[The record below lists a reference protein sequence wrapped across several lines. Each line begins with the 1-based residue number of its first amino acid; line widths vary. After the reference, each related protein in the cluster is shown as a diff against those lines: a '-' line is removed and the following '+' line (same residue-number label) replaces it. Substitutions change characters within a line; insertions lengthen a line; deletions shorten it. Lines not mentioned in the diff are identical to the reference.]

1 MKGGWAKFYDRIL
14 DWRWYTDGNTFRLF
28 FHLIMTASH
37 KDKPWKDIVVR
48 RGQRVASYD
57 SLAEELQLSQRQV
70 RTALEHLKSTGEV
83 TSKVTSKYSIITV
96 VNYDKYQAKYA
107 EIDDED
113 DKQATSKTTSSES
126 PKRQASD
133 KQATTS
139 IDSTDI
145 ADSTEGIRESGT
157 CPPPA
162 PSAPSDPIPYNEIV
176 KDYNDHCGGLPK
188 VKALTELRRRAI
200 RARWNANKGNAF
212 DHFRELF
219 TKAGKSD
226 FLNGINDR
234 AWIADFDWLMK
245 EQNAVKVLEGKY
257 DNSARAPAG
266 LKPPQQRAPVETQQ
280 QKNNRILDEMML
292 RAQEEERNANNKD
305 PDIAALEAHKYDLPG

>member
-48 RGQRVASYD
+48 RGQRIASYD

-107 EIDDED
+107 EIDEAD
-113 DKQATSKTTSSES
+113 DKQATSKTTSDLTS
-126 PKRQASD
+126 KRQASD

-139 IDSTDI
+139 TDSTDRE
-145 ADSTEGIRESGT
+145 DSTEGIRESGT
-157 CPPPA
+157 CPSP
-162 PSAPSDPIPYNEIV
+162 APSDPVQYSEVVTLYNS
-176 KDYNDHCGGLPK
+176 NCQGLPK

-200 RARWNANKGNAF
+200 RARWNANKDGALE
-212 DHFRELF
+212 HFGELF
-219 TKAGKSD
+219 RKAGKSD

-266 LKPPQQRAPVETQQ
+266 LKPMGRGAPAETQQ
-280 QKNNRILDEMML
+280 QRNNRVLDEMY
-292 RAQEEERNANNKD
+292 AKAKAEEEADADNKN
-305 PDIAALEAHKYDLPG
+305 PDYPALEAH

>member
-48 RGQRVASYD
+48 RGQRIASYD

-83 TSKVTSKYSIITV
+83 TSKTTSKYSIITV

-107 EIDDED
+107 EIDDD
-113 DKQATSKTTSSES
+113 NDKQATSKTTNEKSS
-126 PKRQASD
+126 KRQASD

-157 CPPPA
+157 CPS
-162 PSAPSDPIPYNEIV
+162 PSPSTPSDPVPYNEIV
-176 KDYNDHCGGLPK
+176 KDYNDHCQGLPK
-188 VKALTELRRRAI
+188 VKALTEMRRRAI
-200 RARWNANKGNAF
+200 RARWNANKADAF
-212 DHFRELF
+212 NHFRELF
-219 TKAGKSD
+219 AKAGKSD

-257 DNSARAPAG
+257 DNTARAPAG
-266 LKPPQQRAPVETQQ
+266 LKPPQYKEPQETQQ
-280 QKNNRILDEMML
+280 QKNNRILDEMMIK
-292 RAQEEERNANNKD
+292 AQEEERINAGKQAS
-305 PDIAALEAHKYDLPG
+305 DIAALEAHKY